1 MIPQLSAA
9 TLGTKLIML
18 ATIAIFLIGGGF
30 AGGCSLQKRL
40 DDGKLERADQQ
51 VEAKR
56 GALRA
61 AAAALNAASA
71 TFRQISRQ
79 TSANKALADEKL
91 RSVADEAKGAK
102 SDADRFRT
110 RVAELEQQAERDDV
124 QCPVGRARICG
135 SPLR

>member
-9 TLGTKLIML
+9 TLGTKLLIL
-18 ATIAIFLIGGGF
+18 GALVVFLIGGGF

-40 DDGKLERADQQ
+40 DDGKLARAEQQ
-51 VEAKR
+51 LDAKR
-56 GALRA
+56 ANLSA
-61 AAAALNAASA
+61 AATALNAASA

-79 TSANKALADEKL
+79 TKANKAVADEKL
-91 RSVADEAKGAK
+91 KAAGAEAKGAMA
-102 SDADRFRT
+102 DAERFRT
-110 RVAELEQQAERDDV
+110 RVAELEQQAARDDA